1 MDIPWIG
8 YYHYEGEKIFRE
20 FNDYLTWY
28 ESRSDSVCHRTS
40 DKVGIFFPR
49 SLLVKKDVDL
59 IHLLIGQLEKRNI
72 FPVPVFAQ
80 KRDYGG
86 EGCPDAEAGIRL
98 LKGVD
103 LIINCESSFLLQI
116 PIGEE
121 TGSTILEE
129 LDVPIIQTI
138 YSRSRTEEE
147 WRKSPQGV
155 HPSSQ
160 VYWVAQPEFNGTI
173 EPIIA
178 SAPLTAAIRPRNP
191 RPTQTNTT
199 TPITRF

>member
-8 YYHYEGEKIFRE
+8 FYHYEDERIFHRFDE
-20 FNDYLTWY
+20 YHEWY
-28 ESRSDSVCHRTS
+28 ESRSDSIRLQSS

-49 SLLVKKDVDL
+49 GLLIKKDIDL
-59 IHLLIGQLEKRNI
+59 IDSLIKGLEKRNI
-72 FPVPVFAQ
+72 FPFPVFAQ
-80 KRDYGG
+80 KKEYGG
-86 EGCPDAEAGIRL
+86 QDCPDAKAGLEL

-116 PIGEE
+116 PVGEE

-138 YSRSRTEEE
+138 YSSSRTEKE
-147 WRKSPQGV
+147 WQKSPQGI

-160 VYWVAQPEFNGTI
+160 VYWVAQPEFN
-173 EPIIA
+173 
-178 SAPLTAAIRPRNP
+178 
-191 RPTQTNTT
+191 
-199 TPITRF
+199 